1 MDITDIMDIVAECQL
16 IMKYLKN
23 AMTVEEIKNTAFP
36 HPTVSE
42 AIREA
47 VFR

>member
-1 MDITDIMDIVAECQL
+1 
-16 IMKYLKN
+16 
-23 AMTVEEIKNTAFP
+23 MTVEEIKNTAFP

-47 VFR
+47 VFQIRSNCDV